1 MRSSL
6 LKYNFIFL
14 LIVACIGTLL
24 RFSFLIPF
32 KLPFAN
38 LLHAHSHVAFQGWV
52 YLTLFFLLTKNFLSE
67 KTIVVGRYKFQYR
80 LTIFI
85 IIGILISFIYQG
97 YGLFSILFSSLFQIM
112 SYWFAFR
119 FLKDLNLEYTNQK
132 NYISLKFIRAAVWL
146 NILSTITPWCI
157 GVISA
162 KGFSGSEIYNA
173 AIYFFLHFQYNG
185 WFTFAVLGLF
195 FKLLEQNRIKFN
207 CTKASY
213 FFYVILLSVIPAYTL
228 SLLGMSFKNNI
239 INIAYFA
246 SIAQLIASLLF
257 ISLIFPLIN
266 SFLKRL
272 NHFLGLFLLVSFL
285 AFLLKLIAQSLSI
298 LGILQNIVFT
308 NRYLIISFLH
318 LTLIGFVSFALFAF
332 LKYSKNINTTGR
344 IDKIGFILLTTG
356 FIINEISLVCASIST
371 FMFLNEFLAYSSLSM
386 ALGISII
393 YFRLK

>member
-1 MRSSL
+1 MKSSL

-67 KTIVVGRYKFQYR
+67 KTIAVGKYKFQYR

-119 FLKDLNLEYTNQK
+119 FLKDLNLEYTNQQ

-146 NILSTITPWCI
+146 NILSTIAPWCI

-195 FKLLEQNRIKFN
+195 LKILEQNNINFN
-207 CTKASY
+207 YTKASF
-213 FFYVILLSVIPAYTL
+213 FFYAILLSVIPAYTL

-246 SIAQLIASLLF
+246 SIAQLIASLFF

-272 NHFLGLFLLVSFL
+272 NHFLGLFILVSFL

-356 FIINEISLVCASIST
+356 FIINEISLVCASFST
-371 FMFLNEFLAYSSLSM
+371 FMFLNEFLAYSSLSI